1 MKLPGKRQSNLIG
14 SIACGGL
21 MAYALYAQY
30 QLLLEPC
37 PLCVFQRMAV
47 IGMGI
52 FFLIAAIHNPNSWGS
67 RVYAFLIGL
76 VATAGSGVAA
86 RHVWLQHFP
95 LDEVLSCNP
104 GFSYMIESFPLGEA
118 LGMIF
123 KGSGE
128 CTDIDWLFLGL
139 SMPAWTFLCIVMLGA
154 FGIWTNLRRNQ
165 TR

>member
-1 MKLPGKRQSNLIG
+1 MKLPEKRQSNLIG

-52 FFLIAAIHNPNSWGS
+52 FFLIAAIHSPNSWGS

-76 VATAGSGVAA
+76 FATAGSGVAA
-86 RHVWLQHFP
+86 RHVWLQHFS
-95 LDEVLSCNP
+95 LDEALSCNP
-104 GFSYMIESFPLGEA
+104 GFSYMIESFPLGKA
-118 LGMIF
+118 LDMIF

-128 CTDIDWLFLGL
+128 CTDIDWWFLGL
-139 SMPAWTFLCIVMLGA
+139 SMPVWTFLCIVMLGA

>member
-1 MKLPGKRQSNLIG
+1 MKLPGKHQSNLIG

-76 VATAGSGVAA
+76 VATAGSVVAA

-95 LDEVLSCNP
+95 LDEASCSP
-104 GFSYMIESFPLGEA
+104 GFSYIIESFPLGEA
-118 LGMIF
+118 LDMIF

-154 FGIWTNLRRNQ
+154 FGIWNNFRCNQ